1 MSKPIN
7 KLGYNLATSKLIK
20 FLHISCQKWRQ
31 RALKRGYDNRRLKWR
46 VRDLEASR
54 RYWKGQAQKLSSQ
67 LVDMPQQNGTEVAAL
82 SIGGPMGQAIA
93 CHCFPLW
100 QVMASIQWY
109 LYTSMGFR
117 CIARAWQVLSK
128 YWPVKVP
135 GFGVI
140 RQWVLRLGYYKI
152 ERPLERAKDWVY
164 IVDYTLQIGLEQ
176 CLVIAGARLS
186 ALRQAKSW
194 ALKAC
199 QVRILDISLCHWANG
214 EHLCERLHKV
224 VKQTG
229 IPRQVVGDG
238 AGSIRKGIR
247 LLKQSLG
254 RPLVYTYDMSHLVA
268 RIMKG
273 LLSNHPQWKQLVNVL
288 NLLQKS
294 IVQTSFGF
302 LAPTSLRKTARYM
315 NLFATVDWTQKLLQY
330 FDAGDFTLINAD
342 KSEEEQKR
350 QFLKYFGPIIAMRPF
365 LEALQQLMR
374 LSRIL
379 LTDFKTRGL
388 SGSRFQLWCQY
399 QNKELLPLTQE
410 FFRRWKQDMQSN
422 IDALPDG
429 QTYLASSDIIES
441 IFGHYKQAGE
451 KAWLKGMSA
460 NVLMIAAFAGPLTA
474 QLVGDT
480 LSSTSFQEV
489 EAWWMAQR
497 EGPSFLAKRRRA
509 FARPAKGT
517 KVVGTN
523 SS

>member
-1 MSKPIN
+1 MPIEPS
-7 KLGYNLATSKLIK
+7 LSQT
-20 FLHISCQKWRQ
+20 
-31 RALKRGYDNRRLKWR
+31 
-46 VRDLEASR
+46 VAS
-54 RYWKGQAQKLSSQ
+54 
-67 LVDMPQQNGTEVAAL
+67 
-82 SIGGPMGQAIA
+82 
-93 CHCFPLW
+93 HCFPLW

-117 CIARAWQVLSK
+117 CIAQAWRVLSK
-128 YWPVKVP
+128 YWPVKFP
-135 GFGVI
+135 GFGAI
-140 RQWVLRLGYYKI
+140 RQWVLRLGYYKLQQ
-152 ERPLERAKDWVY
+152 PPERAKDWVY

-186 ALRQAKSW
+186 ALRQDKSW

-214 EHLCERLHKV
+214 EHLCQRLQKTV
-224 VKQTG
+224 GQTG
-229 IPRQVVGDG
+229 VPRQVVGDG

-247 LLKQSLG
+247 LLKQSLEQ
-254 RPLVYTYDMSHLVA
+254 PIMYTYDMSHLVA

-273 LLSNHPQWKQLVNVL
+273 LLSNHPQWKQLVNAL

-330 FDAGDFTLINAD
+330 FDAGDFTLITDVKPEA
-342 KSEEEQKR
+342 EQRR
-350 QFLKYFGPIIAMRPF
+350 QFLKHFGPIIAMRPF

-374 LSRIL
+374 LARIL
-379 LTDFKTRGL
+379 LTDFKARGL
-388 SGSRFQLWCQY
+388 SRSRFQLWRQY
-399 QNKELLPLTQE
+399 QNKGLLPLTEE
-410 FFRRWKQDMQSN
+410 FFLRWKKETQSN

-441 IFGHYKQAGE
+441 LFGHYKQAGE

-474 QLVGDT
+474 QVVYQA
-480 LSSTSFQEV
+480 LSSTAFQKV
-489 EAWWMAQR
+489 EGWWVAQR

-509 FARPAKGT
+509 FARPAKGP
-517 KVVGTN
+517 KVVGID